1 VSGLR
6 VSEIGGRVRF
16 NVRVQPRASKTEV
29 SGIHGDALKIR
40 LAAPPV
46 DGAANAALIEFLSE
60 LFAVSRRA
68 VMILAGESSRL
79 KIVEIEGIT
88 ERAVHDV
95 AGGVDR

>member
-6 VSEIGGRVRF
+6 VSATGGRVRF
-16 NVRVQPRASKTEV
+16 TVRVQPRASRTEV

-40 LAAPPV
+40 LSAPPV
-46 DGAANAALIEFLSE
+46 DGAANAALIEFLSQ
-60 LFAVSRRA
+60 LFAVPRRA
-68 VMILAGESSRL
+68 VMILAGESSRV

-95 AGGVDR
+95 AGGVD

>member
-6 VSEIGGRVRF
+6 VSATGGRVRF
-16 NVRVQPRASKTEV
+16 TVRVQPRASRTEV

-40 LAAPPV
+40 LSAPPV
-46 DGAANAALIEFLSE
+46 DGAANAALIEFLSQ
-60 LFAVSRRA
+60 LFAVPRRA
-68 VMILAGESSRL
+68 VMILAGESSRS

-95 AGGVDR
+95 AGGVD